1 MSKPLKIKKHMR
13 KQNYKSFHRKKERN
27 ITSIVLKR
35 YYILIGVII
44 FVMTALLLDLCYVQV
59 FKNQYYMKRVEQ
71 LNTKITQGSST
82 PRGRIYDRNHKL
94 LVDNVPVKTIYYK
107 KETGITAKEEIEL
120 AYQLA
125 EILTVNTSSLK
136 EQELKKFFI
145 KSNLDKAK
153 AKITTDEWKA
163 LEERKITKQD
173 IERYQLERITK
184 EELEQYEEKDIK
196 AAYFYT
202 LMNKGYSYSE
212 KVLKNKDVT
221 DFEYA
226 KIAQLSLKGVNTRL
240 DWERTYPYEKT
251 FRAILGTVSTA
262 ESGIPY
268 ELKDD
273 YLSKG
278 YSLNDRVG
286 ISYLEYQYED
296 YLKGQKNKYQV
307 LSNGEYK
314 LIEEGTRGN
323 DLVLTID
330 IELQKMVENVLE
342 EQLLIAKKSPNTKYY
357 NRSFVVITDPNTGE
371 ILAMAGKQIIEKNGE
386 YLFYDYTPGVVTSPV
401 VVGSVIKGASH
412 IVGYNTGALK
422 IGEKRTDECIKL
434 ASTPLK
440 CSWKSFGRIDDLLA
454 LKYSSNTYQFRTA
467 MKVGGGHYI
476 YDGPLT
482 LNPEAFTTYRNV
494 FREFGLGVKTEIDLP
509 VESVGLIGNNTQ
521 SGLLLDFA
529 IGQYDTYTPIQLS
542 QYISTIANGGNRLQP
557 HLLKE
562 VYAPTKENLKE
573 KIFEFEPVI
582 LNKINTEEQYLN
594 RVKEGLKMVMERNG
608 TGYTSMNL
616 NLKPAGKTGTSQSIL
631 DTNGDG
637 IGDTE
642 TITTTFAGYAPY
654 DNPVMTIVVVS
665 PDSYYQSSSSDYEY
679 PVTRRISNEV
689 SKKFFEIYQ

>member
-1 MSKPLKIKKHMR
+1 MS
-13 KQNYKSFHRKKERN
+13 
-27 ITSIVLKR
+27 V
-35 YYILIGVII
+35 
-44 FVMTALLLDLCYVQV
+44 LLLDLVYVQL
-59 FKNQYYMKRVEQ
+59 FKNKYYMKKVEA
-71 LNTKITQGSST
+71 LNTRIVEGSSA

-107 KETGITAKEEIEL
+107 KQTGITTKEEIEL
-120 AYQLA
+120 AYTLA
-125 EILTVNTSSLK
+125 QVLEINTSSLK

-145 KSNLDKAK
+145 KSNPEKAK
-153 AKITTDEWKA
+153 SKITEEEWEK
-163 LEERKITKQD
+163 LKTRELTKED
-173 IERYQLERITK
+173 IENKELERITK
-184 EELEQYEEKDIK
+184 EELDCYQELDKK

-221 DFEYA
+221 DVEYA
-226 KIAQLSLKGVNTRL
+226 KIVELNLKGVNVRL
-240 DWERTYPYEKT
+240 DWERSYPYETT
-251 FRAILGTVSTA
+251 FRSILGTVSSA

-273 YLSKG
+273 YLAKG

-286 ISYLEYQYED
+286 TSYLEYQYEE
-296 YLKGQKNKYQV
+296 YLRGKKNIYQI
-307 LSNGEYK
+307 LSNGEYQ
-314 LIEEGTRGN
+314 LIEEGNRGN
-323 DLVLTID
+323 DIVLTID
-330 IELQKMVENVLE
+330 IELQQMVEKVLE

-357 NRSFVVITDPNTGE
+357 NRSFVVITDPNTGD

-386 YLFYDYTPGVVTSPV
+386 YLFYDYTPGVVTAPV

-422 IGEKRTDECIKL
+422 IGEKRTDECIKV
-434 ASTPLK
+434 AGTPLK
-440 CSWKSFGRIDDLLA
+440 CSWRSFGLIDDLLA

-467 MKVGGGHYI
+467 MKVGGGYYT

-482 LNPEAFTTYRNV
+482 LNPEAFATYRNT
-494 FREFGLGVKTEIDLP
+494 FHEFGLGVKTEIDLP
-509 VESVGLIGNNTQ
+509 VESVGLVGNDKET
-521 SGLLLDFA
+521 GLLLDFA

-542 QYISTIANGGNRLQP
+542 QYISTIANGGNRVKP

-562 VYAPTKENLKE
+562 VYDSKEESLTK

-582 LNKINTEEQYLN
+582 LNKVNTEEQYLN
-594 RVKEGLKMVMERNG
+594 RVKEGLKIVMERNG

-631 DTNGDG
+631 DTDGDG

-642 TITTTFAGYAPY
+642 TITSTFAGYAPY

-665 PDSYYQSSSSDYEY
+665 PDSYYQNSASDYEY
-679 PVTRRISNEV
+679 PVTRKISNEV
-689 SKKFFEIYQ
+689 SKKFFEIWR

>member
-1 MSKPLKIKKHMR
+1 MSKPLKIKKSQR
-13 KQNYKSFHRKKERN
+13 KQNYKSFNRKKERN
-27 ITSIVLKR
+27 VTSIILKR
-35 YYILIGVII
+35 YYILIGII
-44 FVMTALLLDLCYVQV
+44 VFAMFVLLVDLAYVQL
-59 FKNQYYMKRVEQ
+59 FRNKYYRKRVEQ
-71 LNTKITQGSST
+71 LNTKIVQGSSA

-94 LVDNVPVKTIYYK
+94 LVDNTPVKTIYYK
-107 KETGITAKEEIEL
+107 KQTGVTTKEEIEL
-120 AYQLA
+120 AYSLA
-125 EILTVNTSSLK
+125 NVLEINTSSLK
-136 EQELKKFFI
+136 EQDLKNFFI
-145 KSNLDKAK
+145 KSNPDIAK
-153 AKITTDEWKA
+153 AKITGEEWKK
-163 LEERKITKQD
+163 LEERKITKKE
-173 IERYQLERITK
+173 IEKYQLERITK
-184 EELEQYEEKDIK
+184 EELEQYQELDLK

-226 KIAQLSLKGVNTRL
+226 KIVELNLKGVNVRL
-240 DWERTYPYEKT
+240 DWERSYPYEKT
-251 FRAILGTVSTA
+251 FRSILGTVSSA

-286 ISYLEYQYED
+286 TSYLEYQYED
-296 YLKGQKNKYQV
+296 YLKGKKNTYQI
-307 LSNGEYK
+307 LSNGEYQ
-314 LIEEGTRGN
+314 LIQEGNRGN
-323 DLVLTID
+323 DIVLTID
-330 IELQKMVENVLE
+330 IDLQQMVEKVLE

-357 NRSFVVITDPNTGE
+357 NRSFVVITDPNTGD

-422 IGEKRTDECIKL
+422 IGEKRTDECIKV

-440 CSWKSFGRIDDLLA
+440 CSWKSFGLIDDLLA

-467 MKVGGGHYI
+467 MKVGGGYYT

-482 LNPEAFTTYRNV
+482 LNPEAFITYRNV
-494 FREFGLGVKTEIDLP
+494 FHEFGLGVKTGIDLP

-542 QYISTIANGGNRLQP
+542 QYISTIANGGNRIKP

-562 VYAPTKENLKE
+562 VYDSTKESLQE
-573 KIFEFEPVI
+573 KIYEFEPVI
-582 LNKINTEEQYLN
+582 LNKVNTEEQYLS

-616 NLKPAGKTGTSQSIL
+616 DLKPAGKTGTSQSIL
-631 DTNGDG
+631 DTDEDG

-665 PDSYYQSSSSDYEY
+665 PDSFYQNSSSDYEY
-679 PVTRRISNEV
+679 PVTRKISNEV
-689 SKKFFEIYQ
+689 SKKFFEIWR

>member
-1 MSKPLKIKKHMR
+1 MTAPLKTKKSWR
-13 KQNYKSFHRKKERN
+13 KQSYKSFKRKKERN
-27 ITSIVLKR
+27 ITSIILKR
-35 YYILIGVII
+35 YYILIGIVVLAMSI
-44 FVMTALLLDLCYVQV
+44 LLLDLVYVQL
-59 FKNQYYMKRVEQ
+59 FKNKYYMKKVEA
-71 LNTKITQGSST
+71 LNTRIIEGSSA

-107 KETGITAKEEIEL
+107 KQTGITTKEEIEL
-120 AYQLA
+120 AYTLA
-125 EILTVNTSSLK
+125 QVLEINTSSLK

-145 KSNLDKAK
+145 KSNPEKAK
-153 AKITTDEWKA
+153 AKITEEEWEK
-163 LEERKITKQD
+163 LKTRELTKED
-173 IERYQLERITK
+173 IENKELERITK
-184 EELEQYEEKDIK
+184 EELDCYQELDKK

-221 DFEYA
+221 DVEYA
-226 KIAQLSLKGVNTRL
+226 KIVELNLKGVNVRL
-240 DWERTYPYEKT
+240 DWERSYPYETT
-251 FRAILGTVSTA
+251 FRSILGTVSSA

-273 YLSKG
+273 YLAKG

-286 ISYLEYQYED
+286 TSYLEYQYED
-296 YLKGQKNKYQV
+296 YLKGEKNIYQI
-307 LSNGEYK
+307 LSNGEYQ
-314 LIEEGTRGN
+314 LIEEGSRGN
-323 DLVLTID
+323 DIVLTID
-330 IELQKMVENVLE
+330 IELQQMVEKVLE

-357 NRSFVVITDPNTGE
+357 NRSFVVITDPNTGD

-386 YLFYDYTPGVVTSPV
+386 YLFYDYTPGVVTAPV

-422 IGEKRTDECIKL
+422 IGEKRTDECIKV
-434 ASTPLK
+434 AGTPLK
-440 CSWKSFGRIDDLLA
+440 CSWRSFGLIDDLLA

-467 MKVGGGHYI
+467 MKVGGGYYT

-482 LNPEAFTTYRNV
+482 LNPEAFATYRNT
-494 FREFGLGVKTEIDLP
+494 FHEFGLGVKTEIDLP
-509 VESVGLIGNNTQ
+509 VESVGLVGNDKET
-521 SGLLLDFA
+521 GLLLDFA

-542 QYISTIANGGNRLQP
+542 QYISTIANGGNRVKP

-562 VYAPTKENLKE
+562 VYDSKEESLTK

-582 LNKINTEEQYLN
+582 LNKVNTEEQYLN
-594 RVKEGLKMVMERNG
+594 RVKEGLKIVMERNG

-631 DTNGDG
+631 DTDGDG

-642 TITTTFAGYAPY
+642 TITSTFAGYAPY

-665 PDSYYQSSSSDYEY
+665 PDSYYQNSASDYEY
-679 PVTRRISNEV
+679 PVTRKISNEV
-689 SKKFFEIYQ
+689 SKKFFEIWR